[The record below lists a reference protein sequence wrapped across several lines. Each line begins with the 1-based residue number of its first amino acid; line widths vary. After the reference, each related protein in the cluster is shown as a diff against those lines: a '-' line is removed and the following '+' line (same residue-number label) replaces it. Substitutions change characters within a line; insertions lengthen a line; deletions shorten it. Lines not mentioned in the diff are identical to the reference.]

1 MAGGQGGATI
11 EVDGHQLTLSNLSKV
26 LYPATGTTKMEVI
39 DYFTKVSVHLLDEL
53 AGRPVTRRRWP
64 NGVAQQSFFEKNVS
78 SGTPDWVSRVR
89 LETPGSTRGRET
101 LVFPVIDSLASLIWH
116 ANMASLEL
124 HTPQW
129 RVAEAEPEGSPA
141 TMRRPDRLVVDL
153 DPGPGAGLAEC
164 ARVALEI
171 RERLDLPL
179 HPVTSGSKGL
189 QLYAELPGDADSDAV
204 REQARRLA
212 EQLVRDLP
220 DLVVATM
227 TKSARTNRVFLDWS
241 QNSASKTTITPWSM
255 RGRDEP
261 TVAVPRD
268 WSEIEDGAS
277 LRQLR
282 YDEALD
288 RV

>member
-1 MAGGQGGATI
+1 
-11 EVDGHQLTLSNLSKV
+11 
-26 LYPATGTTKMEVI
+26 
-39 DYFTKVSVHLLDEL
+39 
-53 AGRPVTRRRWP
+53 
-64 NGVAQQSFFEKNVS
+64 
-78 SGTPDWVSRVR
+78 
-89 LETPGSTRGRET
+89 
-101 LVFPVIDSLASLIWH
+101 VIDSLASLIWH